1 MREIK
6 VGDKVNVIHIADKGV
21 VNEKFGR
28 HNNLI
33 IKDIEECCCNRYGR
47 GLYLTNENKSISVFV
62 YESRVKRA
70 SNKIRRI
77 E

>member
-6 VGDKVNVIHIADKGV
+6 VGDKVNVIHTADKDV

-33 IKDIEECCCNRYGR
+33 IKDIEECCCNRDGR